1 MLSIVVPI
9 YNVEQYLPKCIDSLL
24 GQTWKDIE
32 IILVDDGSPDNC
44 GKICDDYRY
53 KDSRIKVIH
62 KENGGLVSA
71 WTRGVTE
78 ATGDYVGFVDSDDY
92 CDSDYFDKIMSA
104 ILGNH
109 ADIGIGG
116 YVEEKPKHNEEH
128 KVGSHLLNEGLYNGE
143 KLETIKKDF
152 FRRRGQIIYARW
164 LHVMKRSLVV
174 DNLHLVDLNI
184 KVGEDIGI
192 ALATLFDAKSIV
204 LVSTTGYHYVWR
216 ESSLLHKFSDTEID
230 NYTRLCKNIEMISN
244 GKGYDSYLHREFA
257 AQMTLVISKI
267 LGADL
272 MCAEKL
278 DYLKRFRE
286 NEFVKRVFEKK
297 DYGKCSW
304 KRKTVLWLFENRRYR
319 ILTLLP
325 VC

>member
-9 YNVEQYLPKCIDSLL
+9 YNVEKYLPKCIDSLL
-24 GQTWKDIE
+24 VQTWRDLE

-71 WTRGVTE
+71 WTRGVME
-78 ATGDYVGFVDSDDY
+78 ATGEYVGFVDSDDY
-92 CDSDYFDKIMSA
+92 CDLDYFNKIMTA
-104 ILGNH
+104 ILDSH

-116 YVEEKPKHNEEH
+116 YVEEKPQRNEEH
-128 KVGSHLLNEGLYNGE
+128 WIGSYILKEGVYDGE
-143 KLETIKKDF
+143 KLETIKRDF
-152 FRRRGQIIYARW
+152 FRCRGQIIYARW
-164 LHVMKRSLVV
+164 LHVMKRNLIV
-174 DNLHLVDLNI
+174 DNLNLVDLNI
-184 KVGEDIGI
+184 KVGEDVGI
-192 ALATLFDAKSIV
+192 ALATIFDAQRMV
-204 LVSTTGYHYVWR
+204 LVPTIGYHYVWR
-216 ESSLLHKFSDTEID
+216 ESSLLHKFSDAEID

-244 GKGYDSYLHREFA
+244 SKGYNTYLQREFA

-267 LGADL
+267 LRAEL
-272 MCAEKL
+272 TFVEKL

-286 NEFVKRVFEKK
+286 NRFVKWVFEKK

-304 KRKTVLWLFENRRYR
+304 KRKAVLWLFANRRYR
-319 ILTLLP
+319 TLTLLP
-325 VC
+325 V